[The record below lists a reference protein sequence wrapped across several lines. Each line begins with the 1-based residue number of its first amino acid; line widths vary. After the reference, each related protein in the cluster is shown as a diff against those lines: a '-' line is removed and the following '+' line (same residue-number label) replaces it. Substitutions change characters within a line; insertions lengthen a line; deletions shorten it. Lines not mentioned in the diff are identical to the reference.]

1 MHDREE
7 LQRQM
12 DALRELISRDW
23 RTLDD
28 PQLTQDDRNEILKH
42 AKSCA
47 DELNE
52 LTRRLHSR

>member
-1 MHDREE
+1 
-7 LQRQM
+7 M

-28 PQLTQDDRNEILKH
+28 PQLTQEDRNEILKH